1 MNRLEKFVKTLGIV
15 KSDIDRFFIRNLPP
29 SADMEALQS
38 PYSNV
43 TMVYTCISTTARA
56 ISQVPV
62 MITQRDSKGND
73 VPVNPKHPWQTL
85 VNKPNYMMSRSM
97 FIENVLSFW
106 LLDGNVC
113 IIPFPTNTLGKKG
126 VPDAIW
132 PVRWKF
138 MSFTKDSNGHVEQ
151 WHYKPNPYTKPI
163 DLAPEDVLHLKFFNP
178 DDSVAG
184 LAPHEAGKIAL
195 RSNYRAGA
203 YNAQFFENGAVPG
216 GVLQTDKQLSKGTFE
231 RTKSQINQDYG
242 VKQGNAHKL
251 MVLEQGLKWASTG
264 ITQRDMEFV
273 ELYRL
278 SQEEIMQIYGMKK
291 VIISANTG
299 GANRAT
305 AQVERTEWWQGT
317 CLPLM
322 RNMMEIMSWGLFEF
336 RNLPFK
342 MSFDISA
349 VEALAED
356 FANKAKTAEILLR
369 LGYTRNEVND
379 RLEMGFPKV
388 DWGDVAYMP
397 VNMMPV
403 NLEGG
408 VIQPGGHGGQGGDNP
423 NPNNP
428 QDNPG
433 SNPQDPGDSP
443 DQAPNP
449 QNPDVAASVN
459 TRPAAKEALL
469 LNRWK
474 QLTHMSSGFEDQLK
488 GKVERVFFDM
498 RKATLDMFNRDKS
511 IEDLERMSYDLQK
524 SSFIKF
530 SSPILAGSAM
540 TGATSA
546 EQEFDMDEKTLDN
559 ESMVLNFLNARTIV
573 LRSIID
579 TVKSDVLDNL
589 RSAMLNNNDAEKAIK
604 DAFNAAKNRA
614 KTIART
620 EVMSAFNYGRH
631 SVIIR
636 SPYSLKEW
644 FSPTGESRHSAMNG
658 KQVGTQEH
666 WQMPDGTILGYP
678 TDMAGG
684 AKQCTNCQCVE
695 FIVN

>member
-1 MNRLEKFVKTLGIV
+1 MNKLEKFVKTLGIV
-15 KSDIDRFFIRNLPP
+15 KSDIDRYFLRNLPP
-29 SADMEALQS
+29 SSDTEALQD

-43 TMVYTCISTTARA
+43 AMVYTCISTTARA

-62 MITQRDSKGND
+62 MVTQLDNMGNN
-73 VPVNPKHPWQTL
+73 VPVGSKHPWQKL
-85 VNKPNYMMSRSM
+85 IDKPNYMMSRSM

-113 IIPFPTNTLGKKG
+113 IIPFPVTSLSKKG
-126 VPDAIW
+126 VPDSLWA
-132 PVRWKF
+132 VRWKF
-138 MSFTKDSNGHVEQ
+138 MSYEKDKNGHISKWIYQPNNLVKVE
-151 WHYKPNPYTKPI
+151 
-163 DLAPEDVLHLKFFNP
+163 LAPQDVLHLKFFNP
-178 DDSVAG
+178 NDAIEG
-184 LAPHEAGKIAL
+184 LAPHEAGKIAI
-195 RSNYRAGA
+195 RSNFRAGN
-203 YNAQFFENGAVPG
+203 YNSQFFENGAVPG
-216 GVLQTDKQLSKGTFE
+216 GILQTDKQLSKATFE
-231 RTKSQINQDYG
+231 RTKSQVNQEYG
-242 VKQGNAHKL
+242 VKEGNAHKL
-251 MVLEQGLKWASTG
+251 MVLEQGLKWAATG
-264 ITQRDMEFV
+264 ITQRDMEYIG
-273 ELYRL
+273 LYRL
-278 SQEEIMQIYGMKK
+278 TQEEIMQIYGMKK
-291 VIISANTG
+291 VIISADTG

-305 AQVERTEWWQGT
+305 AQVEKEEWWHGT
-317 CLPLM
+317 CMPLM
-322 RNMMEIMSWGLFEF
+322 RNMMEIMSWGMFEF
-336 RNLPFK
+336 RDLD
-342 MSFDISA
+342 MSLTFDISSI
-349 VEALAED
+349 EALAAAFGD
-356 FANKAKTAEILLR
+356 KAKNAEVLLR
-369 LGYTRNEVND
+369 LGFTRNEVNE
-379 RLEMGFPKV
+379 RLELGFPKV
-388 DWGDVAYMP
+388 PWGDVAYMP

-408 VIQPGGHGGQGGDNP
+408 TIQPGGHGGEGGDNP

-433 SNPQDPGDSP
+433 GDPQDPGDKP
-443 DQAPNP
+443 EDAPNP
-449 QNPDVAASVN
+449 SNPDAAASSIN
-459 TRPAAKEALL
+459 TRPPAKEALL

-498 RKATLDMFNRDKS
+498 RKVTLDMFNKDKA

-524 SSFIKF
+524 SSLIKF
-530 SSPILAGSAM
+530 ASPILAGAAM

-546 EQEFDMDEKTLDN
+546 EEEFDMDSKTLDN
-559 ESMVLNFLNARTIV
+559 ESMVLNFLNSRTIV

-589 RSAMLNNNDAEKAIK
+589 RSAVLNDKDAEKAIK

-620 EVMSAFNYGRH
+620 EVMSALNYGRH

-684 AKQCTNCQCVE
+684 AKQCANCQCVE